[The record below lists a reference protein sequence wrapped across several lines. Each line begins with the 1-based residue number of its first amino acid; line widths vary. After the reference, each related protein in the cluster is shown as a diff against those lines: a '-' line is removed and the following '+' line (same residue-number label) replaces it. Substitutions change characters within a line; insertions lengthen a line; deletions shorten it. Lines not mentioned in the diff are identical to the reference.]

1 MYILKINNNA
11 FVEAI
16 GDNKIIISS
25 DYTKAF
31 SSETIG
37 DAMRYAIKVND
48 FLGNPLAKVIEY
60 AH

>member
-11 FVEAI
+11 FVEVVGTDKLI
-16 GDNKIIISS
+16 LTS
-25 DYTKAF
+25 DYTKAL